1 MPCQCSFWNNGRPTR
16 LNNQFL
22 ASQLLKV
29 CEENAVEWSLASQCQ
44 SGQGIFF
51 TTCHSRSHVWQTFAF
66 PSTLHTSLWNKTI
79 YWDWPLRWR
88 KCFVLCTATNKKLL
102 RWCPIMRFN
111 QFLQHSI
118 NEDPPQD
125 GVMEVTQFFVEILFA
140 FAFDITT
147 CVI

>member
-1 MPCQCSFWNNGRPTR
+1 
-16 LNNQFL
+16 
-22 ASQLLKV
+22 
-29 CEENAVEWSLASQCQ
+29 
-44 SGQGIFF
+44 
-51 TTCHSRSHVWQTFAF
+51 
-66 PSTLHTSLWNKTI
+66 
-79 YWDWPLRWR
+79 
-88 KCFVLCTATNKKLL
+88 
-102 RWCPIMRFN
+102 MRFN